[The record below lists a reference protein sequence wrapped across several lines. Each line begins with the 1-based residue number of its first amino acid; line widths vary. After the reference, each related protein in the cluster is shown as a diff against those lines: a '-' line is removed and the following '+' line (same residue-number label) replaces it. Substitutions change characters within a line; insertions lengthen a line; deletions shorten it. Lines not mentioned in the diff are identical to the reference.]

1 MRYGSEIDPQNRFQR
16 VHVHLDDE
24 GTTESTSRPIE
35 YLFDD
40 SKSIIAE
47 NNSPD
52 LPFRFSMNPD
62 RGCGHGCSYCYAR
75 PTHEYLGLN
84 AGIDFETKIVVKRN
98 APGLFC
104 DFLAK
109 KSWVPESIALSG
121 VTDGYQPAER
131 HFELTRGCLT
141 TTALGFA
148 DRRSGTLSSGCVDCR
163 L

>member
-1 MRYGSEIDPQNRFQR
+1 
-16 VHVHLDDE
+16 
-24 GTTESTSRPIE
+24 
-35 YLFDD
+35 
-40 SKSIIAE
+40 
-47 NNSPD
+47 
-52 LPFRFSMNPD
+52 
-62 RGCGHGCSYCYAR
+62 
-75 PTHEYLGLN
+75 LN
-84 AGIDFETKIVVKRN
+84 AGIDFETKIVVKPN

-109 KSWVPESIALSG
+109 KSWVPESISRSG